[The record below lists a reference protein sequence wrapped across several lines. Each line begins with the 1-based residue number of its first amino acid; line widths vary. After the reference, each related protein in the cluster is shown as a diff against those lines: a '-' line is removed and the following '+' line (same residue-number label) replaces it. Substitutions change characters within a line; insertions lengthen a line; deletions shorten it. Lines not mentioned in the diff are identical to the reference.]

1 MPLFKTIPIHEGL
14 IGLWKFSETSA
25 DLVHGFSDEELTDP
39 TFLKYTHEKR
49 KVEWLTTRVL
59 IRQLLGSDFSVSYLE
74 SGKPILKHEKFK
86 NISISHSRD
95 FAAVI
100 LHEHLNV
107 GIDVEETARDF
118 NRIARRYL
126 SDNELIHAEKNPRL
140 KCLYWCAKEAIFKLV
155 PEEGVEFRQ
164 QIEMIPGNSKL
175 ENQVSGKFI
184 SGNVHTI
191 YQLQYQYFSDHCL
204 VWVVDDPMILK

>member
-1 MPLFKTIPIHEGL
+1 MPLFKKIPIHKGL

-25 DLVHGFSDEELTDP
+25 DLAHGFSDEELTDP

-100 LHEHLNV
+100 LHENLNV
-107 GIDVEETARDF
+107 GIDVEETTRDF

-184 SGNVHTI
+184 SGNVHSI